1 MQDPVVYKRLPSDFN
16 AASIVVASVPIHL
29 PTDIGDWIHLCVV
42 ENDEV
47 RDPRNYSETLKVV
60 KEHTILIYNT
70 DGLEG
75 DLSKLSFTDLVKMN
89 ENEPLLVRIH
99 SCCRFG
105 DALYSKNCDCR
116 RQLDVAKLVI
126 KEQGA
131 GIIFYLDQEGRNAGL
146 TMKTAANHME
156 QVHRIDTSQT
166 YQRFGMGGN
175 DFREYGVVT
184 DALKLLG
191 ITKVRLITNNP
202 AKIQAVRDAGV
213 EVIREQNQT
222 APTPDSLAYLRAK
235 RELMGHLLEEEMVD
249 GSDHAAMIT
258 KLRMLL
264 PRLTLEHVQ
273 ELEKIVNGTKVS
285 AETLLA
291 REPS

>member
-1 MQDPVVYKRLPSDFN
+1 MDNPIVHKKLPSDFN
-16 AASIVVASVPIHL
+16 AASIVSASVPIHL
-29 PTDIGDWIHLCVV
+29 PTDIGDWIHVCVT

-47 RDPRNYSETLKVV
+47 PDPRNYQETLKVV
-60 KEHTILIYNT
+60 KEHTIMIYNT
-70 DGLEG
+70 DGLNG
-75 DLSKLSFTDLVKMN
+75 DLSKLDFPDLVKIN

-105 DALYSKNCDCR
+105 DALYSQNCDCR
-116 RQLDVAKLVI
+116 RQLDVAKLAI

-156 QVHRIDTSQT
+156 QAHGIDTSQT
-166 YQRFGMGGN
+166 YQGFGLKGS

-184 DALKLLG
+184 DALRLLG
-191 ITKVRLITNNP
+191 ITKVRLMTNNP

-213 EVIREQNQT
+213 EVIRQQSQT
-222 APTPDSLAYLRAK
+222 AATPHSLAYLITK
-235 RELMGHLLEEEMVD
+235 RELMGHLLDEEILD
-249 GSDHAAMIT
+249 GSDHAAMIS
-258 KLRMLL
+258 KLRSLL

-273 ELEKIVNGTKVS
+273 ELEKIVNGTNIP
-285 AETLLA
+285 ADPLLI
-291 REPS
+291 REP